1 MTKIHKIL
9 AIITVASATL
19 FIMSPASAFWNPFN
33 NWGNNNWGGP
43 GWGGYPG
50 AYNSPWGGYPGYGY
64 GGYPG
69 GYGGYPGYGYGGYP
83 GGYGGYPA
91 YGYGGYPGG
100 GLSRYPGYGAYPA
113 YGAPYGGGQA
123 PMIVPAN

>member
-1 MTKIHKIL
+1 MNKIQKIL
-9 AIITVASATL
+9 AIVTVASATL
-19 FIMSPASAFWNPFN
+19 FIMSPANAFWNPFS
-33 NWGNNNWGGP
+33 NWGNGP

-50 AYNSPWGGYPGYGY
+50 GYNSPWGGYPGYGY

-69 GYGGYPGYGYGGYP
+69 YGYGGYPG

-91 YGYGGYPGG
+91 YGGYPGG
-100 GLSRYPGYGAYPA
+100 LSQYPGYGAYPA
-113 YGAPYGGGQA
+113 YGGYGGPYGGRV